1 MAPVTFWCCVLV
13 ASCFPTLHAQI
24 ETNETSMDTEVTDSE
39 DRLSEIVEV
48 EDRPPGSETVDAVE
62 DSERDAKVVNG
73 TDDTTNSTQ
82 STAARNESA
91 TTNPIRCLPRN
102 DSTSSDV
109 PNRLHLINGTALIQE
124 LSPPPNKTNATAG
137 GGHCV
142 VVTFYSPYCNFCA
155 SAAPY
160 VNALPAGFPDLKF
173 YAVDVVKSSHINMRY
188 GLVAVPS
195 ILLFHNG
202 RAVAKFNDTFVT
214 MQGLISFIGRHT
226 GMTATLP
233 LSPDYS
239 GPLADMPL
247 EYTDWVLISAW
258 VFTIVCVVGA
268 FLRSSICKRM
278 VASVQ
283 NAWRE
288 AQHQHQD

>member
-1 MAPVTFWCCVLV
+1 MAPGTFWCCVLV
-13 ASCFPTLHAQI
+13 ASFFTSIHAQI
-24 ETNETSMDTEVTDSE
+24 ESNETNADAEITETE
-39 DRLSEIVEV
+39 DKLTETTEV
-48 EDRPPGSETVDAVE
+48 EDRPPASEISDALG
-62 DSERDAKVVNG
+62 DAKVNA
-73 TDDTTNSTQ
+73 TDDTANSTQ
-82 STAARNESA
+82 STASRNES
-91 TTNPIRCLPRN
+91 TVTNPIRCLPRN
-102 DSTSSDV
+102 DSTSNEV

-124 LSPPPNKTNATAG
+124 LSPPANKTNTTG

-160 VNALPAGFPDLKF
+160 VNALPSGFPDLKF

-226 GMTATLP
+226 GMNSALP

-268 FLRSSICKRM
+268 FLRSSLCKRM

>member
-1 MAPVTFWCCVLV
+1 MAPVSFWCCVFVVSLF
-13 ASCFPTLHAQI
+13 SCQG
-24 ETNETSMDTEVTDSE
+24 EQVD
-39 DRLSEIVEV
+39 EIVVTSSENTEDVVVNDPEV
-48 EDRPPGSETVDAVE
+48 PGGQSVLPVDHSAVDAAAG
-62 DSERDAKVVNG
+62 DAE
-73 TDDTTNSTQ
+73 TNSTANDTNN
-82 STAARNESA
+82 STETAGARNASS
-91 TTNPIRCLPRN
+91 TTNPIRCLPSNASRN
-102 DSTSSDV
+102 ESDEF
-109 PNRLHLINGTALIQE
+109 NALQLINGTALLQE
-124 LSPPPNKTNATAG
+124 LSPAPNKTNSTSG
-137 GGHCV
+137 RCI

-160 VNALPAGFPDLKF
+160 VNALPAGFPDLEF

-214 MQGLISFIGRHT
+214 MQGLMAFVTRHT
-226 GMTATLP
+226 GMQPSRP
-233 LSPDYS
+233 LDPDYN
-239 GPLADMPL
+239 GPLADKPL
-247 EYTDWVLISAW
+247 EYTDWVLVSAW
-258 VFTIVCVVGA
+258 LFTIVCAVGA
-268 FLRSSICKRM
+268 FLRSSLCKRM